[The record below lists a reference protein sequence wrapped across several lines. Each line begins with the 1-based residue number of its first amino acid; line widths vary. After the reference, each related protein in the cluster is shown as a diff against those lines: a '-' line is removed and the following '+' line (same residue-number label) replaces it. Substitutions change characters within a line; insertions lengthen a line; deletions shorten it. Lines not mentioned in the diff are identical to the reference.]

1 MKKAL
6 ALTALAAACSASV
19 GQTMTDNVRVYGL
32 VDIGVNSVSGM
43 KGGTDNSVVSG
54 IMEGSR
60 VGIRGEEEIGRGY
73 RALFRLESRLE
84 ADTGNTWNR
93 PASGNQVPD
102 RISSAEALGLPAAL
116 DPVVSQ
122 VAATLGDQI
131 GVNLRGAFWDR
142 SAYVALVTPVGGFIL
157 GHQYTP
163 AYEMVFSFDTLATQS
178 SLSVGQIAAIP
189 AGLEFRASNALQYR
203 IEQGPISASAMY
215 AFGEVPGSD
224 SANRFWGFNAKY
236 EGDLYGIGLGYNERK
251 NELGEKALRSTIF
264 GAKAK
269 AGPGTVGVLVGQIK
283 DDNPAGL
290 SAIGP
295 AVAANPAVI
304 AVFGPGAAAVGAAV
318 QDAFVK
324 ALKQDAMLYQ
334 IGYKWTTG
342 RNTFYVAYN
351 RFDDKRDSDADVQ
364 SYGIVY
370 TYELSK
376 RTDINAVLTRFD
388 NSSNGQAAPG
398 QAGFLGGVT
407 ESAGT
412 DSTNV
417 AIGIRH
423 RF

>member
-1 MKKAL
+1 MKKAM
-6 ALTALAAACSASV
+6 ALTALAAACSASL
-19 GQTMTDNVRVYGL
+19 GQTMTDNVRVYGI

-43 KGGTDNSVVSG
+43 KGGTDYSVVSG
-54 IMEGSR
+54 IMDGSR
-60 VGIRGEEEIGRGY
+60 VGVRGEEEIGKGY

-84 ADTGNTWNR
+84 ANTGNIGNR

-102 RISSAEALGLPAAL
+102 RVSSAEALGLPAAL
-116 DPVVSQ
+116 DPAVSA
-122 VAATLGDQI
+122 VAASLGNQI

-142 SAYVALVTPVGGFIL
+142 QAYVALVTPVGGFVL

-163 AYEMVFSFDTLATQS
+163 AYEIVFSFDTLATQS
-178 SLSVGQIAAIP
+178 SLSVGQIASIP

-203 IEQGPISASAMY
+203 IEQGPISASVMY
-215 AFGEVPGSD
+215 AYGEVSGSD

-236 EGDLYGIGLGYNERK
+236 EGEAYGIGLGYNERN
-251 NELGEKALRSTIF
+251 NELGKKALRSTIF

-269 AGPGTVGVLVGQIK
+269 VGPGTVGVLVGQIE

-290 SAIGP
+290 STIASSLTPVTGP
-295 AVAANPAVI
+295 A
-304 AVFGPGAAAVGAAV
+304 GAALV
-318 QDAFVK
+318 QNAFIN

-351 RFDDKRDSDADVQ
+351 RFDDKRASDADVQ

-398 QAGFLGGVT
+398 GAGFLGGVT

-412 DSTNV
+412 DSTNI

>member
-116 DPVVSQ
+116 NPAVTA
-122 VAATLGDQI
+122 VAASLGNQI

-236 EGDLYGIGLGYNERK
+236 EGDLYGIGIGYNERK

-290 SAIGP
+290 STIAPSLTPVIGP
-295 AVAANPAVI
+295 
-304 AVFGPGAAAVGAAV
+304 VFAQAV
-318 QDAFVK
+318 QDAFIS

-342 RNTFYVAYN
+342 RNTVYVAYN
-351 RFDDKRDSDADVQ
+351 RFDDKTTANADVQ

-398 QAGFLGGVT
+398 GAGFLGGVT

>member
-6 ALTALAAACSASV
+6 ALTALAAACSASL
-19 GQTMTDNVRVYGL
+19 GQTMTDNVRVYGI

-43 KGGTDNSVVSG
+43 KGGTDYSVVSG
-54 IMEGSR
+54 IMDGSR
-60 VGIRGEEEIGRGY
+60 VGVRGEEEIGKGY

-84 ADTGNTWNR
+84 ANTGNIGNR

-102 RISSAEALGLPAAL
+102 RVSSAEALGLPAAL
-116 DPVVSQ
+116 DPAVSA
-122 VAATLGDQI
+122 VAASLGNQI

-142 SAYVALVTPVGGFIL
+142 QAYVALVTPVGGFVL

-163 AYEMVFSFDTLATQS
+163 AYEIVFSFDTLATQS
-178 SLSVGQIAAIP
+178 SLSVGQIASIP

-203 IEQGPISASAMY
+203 IEQGPISASVMY
-215 AFGEVPGSD
+215 AYGEVSGSD

-236 EGDLYGIGLGYNERK
+236 EGEAYGIGLGYNERN
-251 NELGEKALRSTIF
+251 NELGKKALRSTIF

-269 AGPGTVGVLVGQIK
+269 VGPGTVGVLVGQIE

-290 SAIGP
+290 STIASSLTPVTGP
-295 AVAANPAVI
+295 A
-304 AVFGPGAAAVGAAV
+304 GAALV
-318 QDAFVK
+318 QNAFIN

-351 RFDDKRDSDADVQ
+351 RFDDKRASDADVQ

-398 QAGFLGGVT
+398 GAGFLGGVT

-412 DSTNV
+412 DSTNI

>member
-6 ALTALAAACSASV
+6 ALTALAAASSVSV

-60 VGIRGEEEIGRGY
+60 VGVRGEEEIGRGY

-84 ADTGNTWNR
+84 ADTGNISNR

-116 DPVVSQ
+116 NPAVTA
-122 VAATLGDQI
+122 VAASLGNQI

-236 EGDLYGIGLGYNERK
+236 EGDLYGIGIGYNERK

-290 SAIGP
+290 STIAPSLTPVIGP
-295 AVAANPAVI
+295 
-304 AVFGPGAAAVGAAV
+304 VFAQAV
-318 QDAFVK
+318 QDAFIS

-351 RFDDKRDSDADVQ
+351 RFDDKTTANADVQ

-398 QAGFLGGVT
+398 GAGFLGGVT

>member
-1 MKKAL
+1 MKKAM
-6 ALTALAAACSASV
+6 ALTALAAACSASL
-19 GQTMTDNVRVYGL
+19 GQTMTDNVRVYGI

-43 KGGTDNSVVSG
+43 KGGTDYSVVSG
-54 IMEGSR
+54 IMDGSR
-60 VGIRGEEEIGRGY
+60 VGVRGEEEIGKGY

-84 ADTGNTWNR
+84 ANTGNIGNR

-102 RISSAEALGLPAAL
+102 RVSSAEALGLPAAL
-116 DPVVSQ
+116 DPAVSA
-122 VAATLGDQI
+122 VAASLGNQI

-142 SAYVALVTPVGGFIL
+142 QAYVALVTPVGGFVL

-163 AYEMVFSFDTLATQS
+163 AYEIVFSFDTLATQS
-178 SLSVGQIAAIP
+178 SLSVGQIASIP

-203 IEQGPISASAMY
+203 IEQGPISASVMY
-215 AFGEVPGSD
+215 AYGEVSGSD

-236 EGDLYGIGLGYNERK
+236 EGEAYGIGLGYNERN
-251 NELGEKALRSTIF
+251 NELGKKALRSTIF

-269 AGPGTVGVLVGQIK
+269 VGPGTVGVLVGQIE

-290 SAIGP
+290 STIASSLTPVTGP
-295 AVAANPAVI
+295 A
-304 AVFGPGAAAVGAAV
+304 GAALV
-318 QDAFVK
+318 QNAFIN

-351 RFDDKRDSDADVQ
+351 RFDDKRASDADVQ

>member
-6 ALTALAAACSASV
+6 ALTALAAACSASL
-19 GQTMTDNVRVYGL
+19 GQTMTDNVRVYGI

-43 KGGTDNSVVSG
+43 KGGTDYSVVSG
-54 IMEGSR
+54 IMDGSR
-60 VGIRGEEEIGRGY
+60 VGVRGEEEIGRGY

-84 ADTGNTWNR
+84 ANTGNIGNR

-102 RISSAEALGLPAAL
+102 WLTNSVIDGLPP
-116 DPVVSQ
+116 PVQQPLTPAVDA
-122 VAATLGDQI
+122 VAASLGNQI

-142 SAYVALVTPVGGFIL
+142 QAYVALVAPVGGFVL

-163 AYEMVFSFDTLATQS
+163 AYEIVFSFDTLATQS
-178 SLSVGQIAAIP
+178 SLSVGQIASIP

-203 IEQGPISASAMY
+203 IEQGPISASVMY
-215 AFGEVPGSD
+215 AYGEVSGSD

-236 EGDLYGIGLGYNERK
+236 EGEAYGIGLGYNERN
-251 NELGEKALRSTIF
+251 NELGKKALRSTIF

-269 AGPGTVGVLVGQIK
+269 VGPGTVGVLVGQIE

-290 SAIGP
+290 STIASSLIQGG
-295 AVAANPAVI
+295 VSAA
-304 AVFGPGAAAVGAAV
+304 GAALV
-318 QDAFVK
+318 QNGFID

-351 RFDDKRDSDADVQ
+351 RFDDKRASDADVQ

-398 QAGFLGGVT
+398 GAGFLGGVT

>member
-6 ALTALAAACSASV
+6 ALTALAAACSASL
-19 GQTMTDNVRVYGL
+19 GQTMTDNVRVYGI

-43 KGGTDNSVVSG
+43 KGGTDYSVVSG
-54 IMEGSR
+54 IMDGSR
-60 VGIRGEEEIGRGY
+60 VGVRGEEEIGRGY

-84 ADTGNTWNR
+84 ADTGNIGNR

-116 DPVVSQ
+116 DPAVSA
-122 VAATLGDQI
+122 VAASLGNQI

-142 SAYVALVTPVGGFIL
+142 SAYVALVTPIGGFIL

-203 IEQGPISASAMY
+203 IEQGPISASLMY
-215 AFGEVPGSD
+215 AFGEVSGSD

-236 EGDLYGIGLGYNERK
+236 EGDLYGIGLGYNERN

-269 AGPGTVGVLVGQIK
+269 VGPGTVGVLVGQIE

-290 SAIGP
+290 STI
-295 AVAANPAVI
+295 AAGLQAQGV
-304 AVFGPGAAAVGAAV
+304 PGAFAQPIQAA
-318 QDAFVK
+318 FIN

-334 IGYKWTTG
+334 IGYKWTTD

-351 RFDDKRDSDADVQ
+351 RFDDKTSANADVQ

-398 QAGFLGGVT
+398 GAGFLGGVT

>member
-6 ALTALAAACSASV
+6 ALTALAAACSASL

-84 ADTGNTWNR
+84 ADTGNISNR

-116 DPVVSQ
+116 NPAVTA
-122 VAATLGDQI
+122 VAASLGNQI

-203 IEQGPISASAMY
+203 IEQGPISASLMY

-236 EGDLYGIGLGYNERK
+236 EGEAYGIGLGYNERN

-269 AGPGTVGVLVGQIK
+269 VGPGTVGVLVGQIE

-290 SAIGP
+290 SGIAP
-295 AVAANPAVI
+295 ALAPS
-304 AVFGPGAAAVGAAV
+304 FGGDLTFPTLI
-318 QDAFVK
+318 QNAFID

-342 RNTFYVAYN
+342 RNTVYVAYN
-351 RFDDKRDSDADVQ
+351 RFDDKTTANADVQ

-398 QAGFLGGVT
+398 GAGFLGGVT

>member
-6 ALTALAAACSASV
+6 ALTALAAACSASL
-19 GQTMTDNVRVYGL
+19 GQTMTDNVRVYGI

-43 KGGTDNSVVSG
+43 KGGTDYSVVSG
-54 IMEGSR
+54 IMDGSR
-60 VGIRGEEEIGRGY
+60 VGVRGEEEIGRGY

-84 ADTGNTWNR
+84 ADTGNIGNR

-116 DPVVSQ
+116 DPAVSA
-122 VAATLGDQI
+122 VAASLGNQI

-203 IEQGPISASAMY
+203 IEQGPISASLMY
-215 AFGEVPGSD
+215 AFGEVSGSD

-236 EGDLYGIGLGYNERK
+236 EGDLYGIGLGYNERN

-269 AGPGTVGVLVGQIK
+269 VGPGTVGVLVGQIE

-290 SAIGP
+290 STI
-295 AVAANPAVI
+295 AAGLQAQGV
-304 AVFGPGAAAVGAAV
+304 PGAFAQPIQAA
-318 QDAFVK
+318 FIN

-334 IGYKWTTG
+334 IGYKWTTD

-351 RFDDKRDSDADVQ
+351 RFDDKTSANADVQ

-398 QAGFLGGVT
+398 GAGFLGGVT

>member
-6 ALTALAAACSASV
+6 ALTALAAACPIGLA
-19 GQTMTDNVRVYGL
+19 QNMTDNVRVYGL

-60 VGIRGEEEIGRGY
+60 VGIRGEEEIGGGY

-84 ADTGNTWNR
+84 ADTGNIGNR
-93 PASGNQVPD
+93 PPSGNQVPD
-102 RISSAEALGLPAAL
+102 RLNSAAALGLPTLLQPA
-116 DPVVSQ
+116 VSG
-122 VAATLGDQI
+122 VAASLGNQI

-203 IEQGPISASAMY
+203 VEQGPISASAMY
-215 AFGEVPGSD
+215 AFGEVPGSS
-224 SANRFWGFNAKY
+224 SASRFWGFNAKY
-236 EGDLYGIGLGYNERK
+236 EGDQYGIGIGYNERN
-251 NELGEKALRSTIF
+251 NELGDKALRSTIF

-269 AGPGTVGVLVGQIK
+269 AGPGMVGVLVGQIK

-290 SAIGP
+290 SGI
-295 AVAANPAVI
+295 
-304 AVFGPGAAAVGAAV
+304 AAALAPSFPAGTPFPSQI
-318 QDAFVK
+318 QDAFFK

-342 RNTFYVAYN
+342 RNTVYVAYN
-351 RFDDKRDSDADVQ
+351 RFDDKTAADADVQ

-417 AIGIRH
+417 ALGIRH

>member
-6 ALTALAAACSASV
+6 ALTALAAASSVSV

-60 VGIRGEEEIGRGY
+60 VGVRGEEEIGRGY

-84 ADTGNTWNR
+84 ADTGNISNR

-116 DPVVSQ
+116 NPAVTA
-122 VAATLGDQI
+122 VAASLGNQI

-236 EGDLYGIGLGYNERK
+236 EGDLYGIGIGYNERK

-269 AGPGTVGVLVGQIK
+269 AGPGTVGVLVGQIE

-290 SAIGP
+290 SGI
-295 AVAANPAVI
+295 AAGLQAQGVPPQFAQPI
-304 AVFGPGAAAVGAAV
+304 
-318 QDAFVK
+318 QDAFIN

-342 RNTFYVAYN
+342 RNTVYVAYN
-351 RFDDKRDSDADVQ
+351 RFDDKTTANADVQ

>member
-6 ALTALAAACSASV
+6 ALTVLAAACSASL

-60 VGIRGEEEIGRGY
+60 VGVRGEEEIGRGY

-84 ADTGNTWNR
+84 ADTGNTGNR
-93 PASGNQVPD
+93 PASGSQVPD
-102 RISSAEALGLPAAL
+102 RLSSAEALGLAAAL
-116 DPVVSQ
+116 NPAVTA
-122 VAATLGDQI
+122 VAASLGNQI

-224 SANRFWGFNAKY
+224 SATRFWGFNAKY
-236 EGDLYGIGLGYNERK
+236 EGDLYGIGLGYNERN
-251 NELGEKALRSTIF
+251 NELGDKALRSTIF

-269 AGPGTVGVLVGQIK
+269 VGLGTVGVLVGQIK

-290 SAIGP
+290 STIAPSLTPVIGP
-295 AVAANPAVI
+295 
-304 AVFGPGAAAVGAAV
+304 VFAQAV
-318 QDAFVK
+318 QDAFVG

-342 RNTFYVAYN
+342 RNTVYVAYN
-351 RFDDKRDSDADVQ
+351 RFDDKTTANADVQ

>member
-6 ALTALAAACSASV
+6 ALTALAAACSASL
-19 GQTMTDNVRVYGL
+19 GQTMTDNVRVYGI

-43 KGGTDNSVVSG
+43 KGGTDYSVVSG
-54 IMEGSR
+54 IMDGSR
-60 VGIRGEEEIGRGY
+60 VGVRGEEEIGRGY

-84 ADTGNTWNR
+84 ADTGNIGNR

-116 DPVVSQ
+116 DPAVSA
-122 VAATLGDQI
+122 VAASLGNQI

-203 IEQGPISASAMY
+203 IEQGPISASLMY
-215 AFGEVPGSD
+215 AFGEVSGSD

-236 EGDLYGIGLGYNERK
+236 EGDLYGIGLGYNERN

-264 GAKAK
+264 GAKARV
-269 AGPGTVGVLVGQIK
+269 GPGTVGVLVGQIE

-290 SAIGP
+290 STI
-295 AVAANPAVI
+295 AAGLQAQGV
-304 AVFGPGAAAVGAAV
+304 PGAFAQPIQAA
-318 QDAFVK
+318 FIN

-334 IGYKWTTG
+334 IGYKWTTD

-351 RFDDKRDSDADVQ
+351 RFDDKTSANADVQ

-398 QAGFLGGVT
+398 GAGFLGGVT